1 MISSDP
7 VRDHDHDSGGE
18 HPLED
23 VPQHDLMGIKVSTPT
38 MSQLMA
44 TLDESLELRRPT
56 TVTFIN
62 PNYALAARRDESL
75 RRLIDEFDIDLV
87 DGWGISLAARVF
99 GFRVPE
105 RLANDDIGAPLFA
118 LLSARKARVFL
129 FGSAPGIP
137 EAAAKVLQ
145 RYYPG
150 IEIVGTMTG
159 WVDVLAG
166 HPRRFEA
173 EDLEPVV
180 DQINASNADFVM
192 VGLPTPHQQRF
203 VTEYRDRITAPVI
216 MTGGSY
222 LDHLTERIEWYP
234 GWVKRLR
241 ICWLYRLVQDPKR
254 LWYRYSIELLDFG
267 REVLRASRERSRGQQ
282 RTT

>member
-1 MISSDP
+1 MISSER
-7 VRDHDHDSGGE
+7 VRDEGE
-18 HPLED
+18 DPRSKHPLTD

-38 MSQLMA
+38 MPQLMA

-56 TVTFIN
+56 SVTFVN

-99 GFRVPE
+99 GFKVPE
-105 RLANDDIGAPLFA
+105 RLANDDIGAPLFE
-118 LLSARKARVFL
+118 LLSGRKSRVFL

-137 EAAAKVLQ
+137 EAAATML
-145 RYYPG
+145 RRHYPG
-150 IEIVGTMTG
+150 IEIVGTKTG

-166 HPRRFEA
+166 HPHRFEP

-180 DQINASNADFVM
+180 EEINAANADFVM

-203 VTEYRDRITAPVI
+203 VTGYRDRITAPVI

-222 LDHLTERIEWYP
+222 LDHLTERVEWYP

-241 ICWLYRLVQDPKR
+241 ICWLYRLVQDPRR

-267 REVLRASRERSRGQQ
+267 REVLRARLVPREDRA
-282 RTT
+282 